1 MFRSEEVPLAVVKT
15 VDAAA
20 FYCKYLGSEILGIP
34 VGSEERLKSWPAL
47 KPKNFRMYTTGK
59 DTSCADVVLS
69 SAGML

>member
-1 MFRSEEVPLAVVKT
+1 M
-15 VDAAA
+15 DAAA

-34 VGSEERLKSWPAL
+34 FGREERLKIWPAL

-69 SAGML
+69 SAGMFCSLDLCRNQFLMNG